1 MISPAGKPIGGF
13 SAHTVV
19 GSRPTSQDWLVAASV
34 LIVDDHARFRAQARR
49 LLEAEGY
56 EVVGEAPDGASA
68 LAAVTALRPAIVLL
82 DVQLPDVDGFAVTRR
97 LAAEDKPPAVI
108 LISSRDRSAYRRRLA
123 DTPAR
128 GFLAKSELS
137 GPALAALLE

>member
-1 MISPAGKPIGGF
+1 
-13 SAHTVV
+13 
-19 GSRPTSQDWLVAASV
+19 VAASV
-34 LIVDDHARFRAQARR
+34 LIVDDHSSFRALARR

-68 LAAVTALRPAIVLL
+68 LAAVADLRPAIVLL
-82 DVQLPDVDGFAVTRR
+82 DVQLPDVDGFTVSRR
-97 LAAEDKPPAVI
+97 LAAEDEPPVVV

-137 GPALAALLE
+137 GPALAALLA